1 MQEAAAQI
9 LDSAMPSG
17 CAVTICARRGGLACA
32 DQCDDTLFKLLM
44 METSKGADCL
54 SHQATMK
61 GLELAIGDLA
71 KVLDAVDMEADWSLE
86 EREQAST
93 PLPSPGM

>member
-1 MQEAAAQI
+1 
-9 LDSAMPSG
+9 
-17 CAVTICARRGGLACA
+17 
-32 DQCDDTLFKLLM
+32 
-44 METSKGADCL
+44 
-54 SHQATMK
+54 MK